1 MHRIVREKIVY
12 IWRFDQLCKLQ
23 PKLLKQ
29 QNQLQKLKINNQR
42 WVFSVVNN
50 FKKWADGS
58 YIFNR
63 HDKNPAITKYNKNIQ
78 NRLAQAADDLSAA
91 TENAI
96 KLQQKR
102 EAMDSLIDAV
112 KQAAASATQLAAPVK
127 AHVTKNS

>member
-1 MHRIVREKIVY
+1 MVHLY
-12 IWRFDQLCKLQ
+12 
-23 PKLLKQ
+23 
-29 QNQLQKLKINNQR
+29 
-42 WVFSVVNN
+42 
-50 FKKWADGS
+50 
-58 YIFNR
+58 NR